1 MGFGHP
7 ASSPSPRLIPVPRPF
22 KPWQMVMVF
31 TSKLN
36 LAHPKTTPLLYPLL
50 MPLITTSKSLRFAAA
65 CITLSTGIPTMA
77 QDVRPPT
84 MGTPA
89 TTAPAAAISHD
100 PSLPTHFTPIS
111 AGLGLIDLGVS
122 AAPNVTSVD
131 VIITSDS
138 GEQRRVPM
146 TRHSAPSAANHTWST
161 RLKLGPIA
169 RGTYRFAAGNTQT
182 PPLPLTITP
191 KFETPDWAKGAVWYQ
206 IFPERFRNAVAAN
219 DPNGSGVFMAPWTT
233 DWYKV
238 LPGELEA
245 WEKRRALNP
254 DTRQRGGGDLH
265 KVIFDR
271 RYGGDLQGVQQKMSE
286 LADLG
291 ITALYLNPIFQARSL
306 HKYDASDFRHIDE
319 ALANTTTPSQPI
331 DSGYYRPPQ
340 GETEDPATWTWTQAD
355 RYFVDSFLPAA
366 KTSNLRVV
374 LDGVWNHVGFEHW
387 AFADLRKR
395 GKSSPY
401 APWFIAEFDE
411 AGKLES
417 WSGWERKNGYLPEF
431 RQVLGEGRD
440 WDKTVEKGDLN
451 AGVKKHVFDVTRRW
465 MDPDGDGNPRDGID
479 GWRLDVAGEVGDRF
493 WKSWREHV
501 RSINPQA
508 ITIAEIWGKA
518 KGLTDA
524 NIFDTQMHYP
534 FAYPVLAWL
543 NNAELERP
551 KPDAS
556 GTLATT
562 PVSSTQLAARLEEAF
577 ASDPAQTQLVHQNL
591 FASHDTDRYVNM
603 IWNPGRGYNQ
613 DNRLQNRDEQPRE
626 KDATYVPYNAG
637 RPPREVYERSL
648 LGVAIQSTYIGAPM
662 IFYGDEYGMWGA
674 NDPTCRKPLPWEDTG
689 ANEDERM
696 KPDSDLR
703 ARYRDWLR
711 LRQDP
716 QIGNT
721 LRFGSVR
728 HIDSGNPD
736 VFAFERELM
745 GQRVIVM
752 VNRGTQTF
760 AAAPLLAANT
770 GPGEKTWRGSVGS
783 VPSTGITVGAVS
795 ARWFV
800 SMAP

>member
-1 MGFGHP
+1 MRSLYALCMTLP
-7 ASSPSPRLIPVPRPF
+7 I
-22 KPWQMVMVF
+22 
-31 TSKLN
+31 
-36 LAHPKTTPLLYPLL
+36 LL
-50 MPLITTSKSLRFAAA
+50 SAAA
-65 CITLSTGIPTMA
+65 CMACFTGTQMVPA
-77 QDVRPPT
+77 SQQPP
-84 MGTPA
+84 A
-89 TTAPAAAISHD
+89 TAPAAAATREPALTHD
-100 PSLPTHFTPIS
+100 PRLAEHVTPIS
-111 AGLGLIDLGVS
+111 AGLGLIDLSVS
-122 AAPNVTSVD
+122 AAPDVTAVD
-131 VIITSDS
+131 VIIIGQD
-138 GEQRRVPM
+138 GNRRRVPM
-146 TRHSAPSAANHTWST
+146 SRDTRGDNTTWST
-161 RLKLGPIA
+161 RLKLGSDI
-169 RGTYRFAAGNTQT
+169 RGTYHFAAANFETERF
-182 PPLPLTITP
+182 PLVIAP

-206 IFPERFRNAVAAN
+206 IFPERFKNAVAAN

-245 WEKRRALNP
+245 WEKRRAMNP

-271 RYGGDLQGVQQKMSE
+271 RYGGDLQGVQQKMGE

-291 ITALYLNPIFQARSL
+291 ITAIYLNPIFQARSL

-319 ALANTTTPSQPI
+319 ALGNTTTPSQPI
-331 DSGYYRPPQ
+331 DAGYYRPPA
-340 GETEDPATWTWTQAD
+340 GETEDPSTWTWTQAD
-355 RYFVDSFLPAA
+355 RYFVDEFLPAA
-366 KTSNLRVV
+366 KSSKLRVV

-387 AFADLRKR
+387 AFADLKKR
-395 GKSSPY
+395 GKASPY
-401 APWFIAEFDE
+401 APWFIAEFGSD
-411 AGKLES
+411 GKLES

-451 AGVKKHVFDVTRRW
+451 AGAKKHVFDVTRRW

-501 RSINPQA
+501 RTINPEA
-508 ITIAEIWGKA
+508 ITIAEIWSKA

-551 KPDAS
+551 KPNAD
-556 GTLATT
+556 GKLATT
-562 PVSSTQLAARLEEAF
+562 PVTSAQLAARLEEAF

-603 IWNPGRGYNQ
+603 LWNPGRGYNQ

-626 KDATYVPYNAG
+626 RDDTYVPYNAG
-637 RPPREVYERSL
+637 RPPREVYQRSL

-689 ANEDERM
+689 ANEDARM
-696 KPDSDLR
+696 KPDADLR
-703 ARYRDWLR
+703 TRYRAWLR

-716 QIGNT
+716 QIGDT

-728 HIDSGNPD
+728 HLESGSAD

-745 GQRVIVM
+745 GQRVVIVI
-752 VNRGTQTF
+752 NRGTSEF
-760 AAAPLLAANT
+760 NAAKMLEQEWGTAASDAAV
-770 GPGEKTWRGSVGS
+770 GP
-783 VPSTGITVGAVS
+783 IN

-800 SMAP
+800 R